1 MRSLYRHLLIL
12 AVLFNAH
19 AFAKTHTDDI
29 TVTEAWV
36 RATYPGQQTGAA
48 YLKIRSEK
56 NAKLTGVQTPV
67 AKRAEIHTMHM
78 KEGVMQMREL
88 DSFTLPAGQTVSFT
102 RGGHHIMLIDL
113 KKPLQPG
120 DKVPLKLNI
129 EHDDGNVVID
139 VQAEVRKN

>member
-1 MRSLYRHLLIL
+1 MRPLNTYWILL
-12 AVLFNAH
+12 AVLFH
-19 AFAKTHTDDI
+19 APAFCKTNVDDI

-48 YLKIRSEK
+48 YFTIKSEK
-56 NAKLTGVQTPV
+56 AAKLTGVQTPV

-88 DSFTLPAGQTVSFT
+88 DSFVLPAGQNVTFA

-113 KKPLQPG
+113 KQALKPG

-129 EHDDGNVVID
+129 EHSDGNVVVD
-139 VQAEVRKN
+139 AVAEVRKK